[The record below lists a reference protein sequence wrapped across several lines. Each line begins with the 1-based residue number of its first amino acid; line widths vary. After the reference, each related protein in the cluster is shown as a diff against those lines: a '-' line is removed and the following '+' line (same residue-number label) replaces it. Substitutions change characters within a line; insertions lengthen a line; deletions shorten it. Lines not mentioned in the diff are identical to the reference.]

1 MIEKTVDNFL
11 SDLSSEWNDIE
22 EAANLNPADA
32 AKQGKAFAQ
41 AVQKDPKAQKA
52 IGDMLATA
60 VPNTTGQSVNGQPAP
75 TPPAPGAIGTPSQQI
90 PAKPGTPQVP
100 QAPSGQY
107 QAKQQNPLGIGSAL
121 KPQAPGTV
129 ASPQTV
135 GKPGLPGT
143 PQMPAP
149 VGQQQNASVIKGSP
163 KLDANGKPIMGPNGK
178 PLLNSRIDLKELSKK
193 LNDEMHN

>member
-52 IGDMLATA
+52 IGDMLAA
-60 VPNTTGQSVNGQPAP
+60 AAPNPAGQSVNGQPAP
-75 TPPAPGAIGTPSQQI
+75 VAPTPGAIGTPAQQI
-90 PAKPGTPQVP
+90 PAKPGAP

-107 QAKQQNPLGIGSAL
+107 QAKQPVQQNPLGIGSAL
-121 KPQAPGTV
+121 KPQVPGV
-129 ASPQTV
+129 V

-143 PQMPAP
+143 PQMPTTP
-149 VGQQQNASVIKGSP
+149 GQQNVAVRGSP
-163 KLDANGKPIMGPNGK
+163 KLDATGKPIMGPNGK
-178 PLLNSRIDLKELSKK
+178 PLLNSKTDLRELSKK